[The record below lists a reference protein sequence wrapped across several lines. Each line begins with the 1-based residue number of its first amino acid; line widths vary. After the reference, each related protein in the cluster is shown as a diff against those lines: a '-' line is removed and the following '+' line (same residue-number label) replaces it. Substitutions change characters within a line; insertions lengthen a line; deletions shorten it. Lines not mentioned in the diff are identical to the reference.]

1 MNKTLLPPALLA
13 IILLLP
19 MLLLSGCLQEPFQ
32 LDGVEIRDYE
42 GEDLSSIYDL
52 RENSIKG
59 TQYIDKQNYTLTVSG
74 LVNQPQTYSY
84 NATLSAFN
92 HYTKVV
98 RLFCVEG
105 WDVNILWDGLLVSDI
120 IQASQPQDKA
130 NTVIFTA
137 YDGYT
142 TSLPLEYIES
152 NDILLAFK
160 MNNVTLPPQRGWPF
174 QLVAESKW
182 GYKWIKW
189 VTDIQ
194 ITDNE
199 NYKGYW
205 ERRGYSN
212 NADLDKGYFE

>member
-1 MNKTLLPPALLA
+1 MNKTALPPTLLA

-84 NATLSAFN
+84 NATLSTFN

-120 IQASQPQDKA
+120 IQASQPQEKA

-137 YDGYT
+137 YDDYT

-189 VTDIQ
+189 VLSLIHISRAHET
-194 ITDNE
+194 
-199 NYKGYW
+199 
-205 ERRGYSN
+205 
-212 NADLDKGYFE
+212 